1 VLAQGFVLVCGSTGT
16 FCVLDLK
23 EAVFTKDAR
32 KSITGQNHQTFHLR
46 IKGLPLC
53 VEGSGGD
60 ESASVSLLSHDA
72 RATAGVDCV
81 FLPSTSSSALRVTR
95 VAHSLEQCNAWQA
108 NQSDALSVED
118 EHLTSIGISRVHGS
132 RHEVQRDDGN
142 NVTLNHNTEYTPAE
156 TSSQSHADINIIASE
171 ENTLER
177 AGGGSKVTQFA
188 GGCTRMFPLRVE
200 EGPGADTHMMLSYG
214 GAIRSEADWN
224 TFTGVRGLR
233 VSFGASTAYS
243 FDEVFGT
250 KSLTDEVCQPSWIF

>member
-1 VLAQGFVLVCGSTGT
+1 
-16 FCVLDLK
+16 
-23 EAVFTKDAR
+23 
-32 KSITGQNHQTFHLR
+32 
-46 IKGLPLC
+46 
-53 VEGSGGD
+53 
-60 ESASVSLLSHDA
+60 
-72 RATAGVDCV
+72 
-81 FLPSTSSSALRVTR
+81 
-95 VAHSLEQCNAWQA
+95 LEQCNAWQA

-224 TFTGVRGLR
+224 KFTAWP
-233 VSFGASTAYS
+233 VSSGASTAYS
-243 FDEVFGT
+243 FDQVFGT
-250 KSLTDEVCQPSWIF
+250 KSLTDEVCQPSFKVGSSKNERSMVAKSKSDEPFRYFPHFDSESILSCSRFQPTFGLFYF